1 MDGKKCCFIGHRTIN
16 LSDELIA
23 KVHTTIEELIIDYN
37 VKRFLFGSRSEFDTL
52 CHGIVTQ
59 LKDKYPSI
67 VRVAYNTSN
76 ECPTLEKDRAEEEK
90 KISEL
95 IKQDIHLMGYEE
107 VCTPVEMCSS
117 GKASYVERNYKM
129 IDDSDICVF
138 YYDSSYSPK
147 RKCVSRKSVSG
158 LWTSEKSGTSLAYK
172 YAIKKKKQIIN
183 VFE

>member
-1 MDGKKCCFIGHRTIN
+1 MDGKKCCFIGHRTIDI
-16 LSDELIA
+16 S
-23 KVHTTIEELIIDYN
+23 EELIGKVLLTTEELITANN
-37 VKRFLFGSRSEFDTL
+37 VKYFLFGSRSEFDAL
-52 CHGIVTQ
+52 CHGAVTQ
-59 LKDKYPSI
+59 LKEKYPYI
-67 VRVAYNTSN
+67 IRVAYNIRS
-76 ECPTLEKDRAEEEK
+76 ECPTMEKDRVEEEK

-95 IKQDIHLMGYEE
+95 IKKDIHLMGYEE
-107 VCTPVEMCSS
+107 VCTSVEMYSS
-117 GKASYVERNYKM
+117 GKASYIERNYKM

-147 RKCVSRKSVSG
+147 RKCISRKSVSG